1 MEELLVTYP
10 DGSHKKFSLSKGELL
25 IGRDSDNDVVLASP
39 AVSRRHARI
48 YMWDSQVF
56 IEDLGSSNGIYVQ
69 SKRIN
74 EAALVKPGEPIHI
87 GEFTLNVI
95 YSDEEE
101 TEEKPPR
108 FYLKGRMPPF
118 KNEVIPLEEDEIFVG
133 RVDENHLVITHNSIS
148 RRHSVIK
155 IDTSQEIVKISDLES
170 SNGTFVDGK
179 RIKDAILQNGNIVRF
194 GDVEFEFI
202 DTQAPKTKVKK
213 DVSLGGLKF
222 SKNMIILVTAVFA
235 LLFILVIAGSL
246 KKRANQKKM
255 ISATNST
262 EQTQKASSTET
273 RLSELAEKIRQ
284 NIEKGDLSSAK
295 LYLKE
300 LLDLDPINEEGLKI
314 KGKLEN
320 ETRYKDMLESGDMK
334 YSIGRLDEAKEIL
347 SKIPS
352 DSIFFESASQKLKDI
367 NTKLFSQ
374 TFSDMLKAKRQ
385 KKYKEA
391 YEMIPKLAKINPSSS
406 DLISEMRELERIMKQ
421 KKIKFTPIDLSQ
433 YVEKGSQSGTL
444 KKDPFTL
451 INPMYNDEE
460 ITRAIVYYYI
470 GKPDNALLELS
481 KLLKKKEYL
490 KQKDRIEEIQL
501 RIFKI
506 KGKYREGQSAM
517 LQGDIRQADNAFKE
531 VLENDTKIVPSDP
544 PSAFREDI
552 EKQLIDV
559 YLKIGYQNYDKGLYE
574 EAFTSFLS
582 AYRINQK
589 HPDVLKAFTKLEK
602 VAQEEYENIVLNK
615 SDVQSTVKRLNFIKA
630 ITLPSSDI
638 YRLADEKLRSLK

>member
-25 IGRDSDNDVVLASP
+25 IGRDSDNDVVLPSP

-69 SKRIN
+69 GKRIN
-74 EAALVKPGEPIHI
+74 EAALVKPGEPINI

-101 TEEKPPR
+101 TDGKPPR

-118 KNEVIPLEEDEIFVG
+118 KDEIIPLEEDEIFVG
-133 RVDENHLVITHNSIS
+133 RIDENHIVITHNSVS

-155 IDTSQEIVKISDLES
+155 IDSSQELVKISDLES

-179 RIKDAILQNGNIVRF
+179 RIKEAILQNGNIIRF

-202 DTQAPKTKVKK
+202 DTLAPKTRVKK
-213 DVSLGGLKF
+213 ELKLGGLTF
-222 SKNMIILVTAVFA
+222 SKNMVIAVSIVFI
-235 LLFILVIAGSL
+235 LLFIMVVAGSL
-246 KKRANQKKM
+246 KKRAEQNKILNQMALNEK
-255 ISATNST
+255 
-262 EQTQKASSTET
+262 TQKPPIDSKLTE
-273 RLSELAEKIRQ
+273 LVEKVKQ
-284 NIEKGDLSSAK
+284 NIDKGDLASAK
-295 LYLKE
+295 LYLRE
-300 LLDLDPINEEGLKI
+300 LLDMDPINDEGLKL
-314 KGKLEN
+314 KGRLEN
-320 ETRYKDMLESGDMK
+320 ENKYRDMLESGDMK
-334 YSIGRLDEAKEIL
+334 YSIGKLDEAKEML
-347 SKIPS
+347 SKIPT
-352 DSIFFESASQKLKDI
+352 DSIYYESASQKLKDI
-367 NTKLFSQ
+367 NTKLFNQ
-374 TFSDMLKAKRQ
+374 IFSEMLKAKRQ
-385 KKYKEA
+385 KRYKEA
-391 YEMIPKLAKINPSSS
+391 YDYIPRLAKINPSSS

-421 KKIKFTPIDLSQ
+421 KKIKFTPIDLAQ
-433 YVEKGSQSGTL
+433 YSEKGSEVGTI

-460 ITRAIVYYYI
+460 ITKAVVYYYI

-481 KLLKKKEYL
+481 KLLKKKEYI

-517 LQGDIRQADNAFKE
+517 LQGDIKQADSAFKE
-531 VLENDTKIVPSDP
+531 VLENDSKIVPTDP

-559 YLKIGYQNYDKGLYE
+559 YIKIGFQNYNKGLYE
-574 EAFTSFLS
+574 DAFSSFLS
-582 AYRINQK
+582 AYKISPK
-589 HPDVLKAFTKLEK
+589 HPDVLKAFSKLEK
-602 VAQEEYENIVLNK
+602 VAQEEYENLVISK
-615 SDVQSTVKRLNFIKA
+615 TDIQSTIKKLNFIKS
-630 ITLPSSDI
+630 ITLPSSDL
-638 YRLADEKLRSLK
+638 YKLADQKLRSLK

>member
-10 DGSHKKFSLSKGELL
+10 DGSNRKFSLSKGELL

-56 IEDLGSSNGIYVQ
+56 IEDLGSSNGIFVQ
-69 SKRIN
+69 GKKIN

-101 TEEKPPR
+101 SEEKPAR
-108 FYLKGRMPPF
+108 FYLKGLMPPF
-118 KNEVIPLEEDEIFVG
+118 KGEVIPLEEDEIFIG
-133 RVDENHLVITHNSIS
+133 RVDENHIVITHNSVS

-155 IDTSQEIVKISDLES
+155 IDMSQEVVKISDLES

-179 RIKDAILQNGNIVRF
+179 RIKDAILQNGNIVKF

-202 DTQAPKTKVKK
+202 DTQAPKTKLKK
-213 DVSLGGLKF
+213 DKKLGGLKF
-222 SKNMIILVTAVFA
+222 SKNMIIVLIAVFS
-235 LLFILVIAGSL
+235 LLFVLVVAGSL
-246 KKRANQKKM
+246 KKRADQKRM
-255 ISATNST
+255 LS
-262 EQTQKASSTET
+262 QSS
-273 RLSELAEKIRQ
+273 
-284 NIEKGDLSSAK
+284 NIEQGTKSNNTDAKISEMANKIKQHIENGDLANAK
-295 LYLKE
+295 ILVKE
-300 LLDLDPINEEGLKI
+300 LLDLDPINDEGLKLKVRI
-314 KGKLEN
+314 EN
-320 ETRYKDMLESGDMK
+320 EFKFKENLELGDMK

-367 NTKLFSQ
+367 NTKLFNQ
-374 TFSDMLKAKRQ
+374 IFSDLLKLKRQ

-391 YEMIPKLAKINPSSS
+391 YELITKLAKINPTSS

-433 YVEKGSQSGTL
+433 YMDKTSQGGAL
-444 KKDPFTL
+444 KNDPYAIIF
-451 INPMYNDEE
+451 PMYNDEE
-460 ITRAIVYYYI
+460 ITRAVVYYYI

-481 KLLKKKEYL
+481 KLLKKKEYI
-490 KQKDRIEEIQL
+490 KQKDRIEDIQL

-517 LQGDIRQADNAFKE
+517 LQGDVKQADNAFKE
-531 VLENDTKIVPSDP
+531 VLENDTKIVPTDP

-559 YLKIGYQNYDKGLYE
+559 YLKMGYQNYDKGLYE

-582 AYRINQK
+582 AYRINPK
-589 HPDVLKAFTKLEK
+589 HPDVLKAFGKLEK
-602 VAQEEYENIVLNK
+602 VAQEEYENIVLSK
-615 SDVQSTVKRLNFIKA
+615 GDDQQIKKKLNFIKA
-630 ITLPSSDI
+630 ITLPTSDI
-638 YRLADEKLRSLK
+638 YKIADEKLRAMK